1 VGGDYFDFFELPA
14 QRLGIAIADVS
25 GKGIPAALLV
35 STLHA
40 ALHADIEQR
49 AERLQ
54 EDDARDLEL
63 GSLASKL
70 NRRVFSASTKNKF
83 ITFYFMVYD
92 RHSGALQAVNA
103 GHNYPVLVRADGRV
117 ERPREGGFF
126 LGMFESA
133 QYSPIDLNLAEGD
146 LICLFTDG
154 ISEARSA
161 SGEEFGEER
170 LIDLLVR
177 QRSAAARETVDAI
190 YSELAEF
197 TAGEPQYDDMTLV
210 LLRAGGA
217 V

>member
-1 VGGDYFDFFELPA
+1 
-14 QRLGIAIADVS
+14 
-25 GKGIPAALLV
+25 
-35 STLHA
+35 
-40 ALHADIEQR
+40 
-49 AERLQ
+49 
-54 EDDARDLEL
+54 
-63 GSLASKL
+63 
-70 NRRVFSASTKNKF
+70 
-83 ITFYFMVYD
+83 
-92 RHSGALQAVNA
+92 
-103 GHNYPVLVRADGRV
+103 VRADGRV

-190 YSELAEF
+190 YSELADF